1 MRIKDYCV
9 INVSIWPIP
18 SQVVEHS
25 HVGIGVVEVVGVRWV
40 VFFCPVRWHRAVK
53 IENVVLGFR
62 LIVHA
67 VEAHH
72 LPTHM
77 PQTNKK
83 NNKATIRQSLS
94 SVKHQ
99 DSLDFS

>member
-1 MRIKDYCV
+1 MRIKDSCV
-9 INVSIWPIP
+9 INGSSWPIP
-18 SQVVEHS
+18 SQVVEHR
-25 HVGIGVVEVVGVRWV
+25 HIGIGVVEVVGVRWV
-40 VFFCPVRWHRAVK
+40 VFFCPVGWQRAVK

-77 PQTNKK
+77 PQTKK
-83 NNKATIRQSLS
+83 KTQQSNNHSNRL
-94 SVKHQ
+94 
-99 DSLDFS
+99 F